1 MLVLFVFINSL
12 ALGAMAIE
20 NRRQGLYQRF
30 LAGPVR
36 PRTIVLGEVAG
47 AFAIAMTQSLLIIA
61 VGAFVFGVHW
71 GDAVGAAAL
80 VIVWAL
86 VGTGAGMLSGSL
98 FRTPEQAT
106 SIGPALGIALGML
119 GGCMWP

>member
-1 MLVLFVFINSL
+1 MLTLFVFINSL
-12 ALGAMAIE
+12 ALGAIAIE

-47 AFAIAMTQSLLIIA
+47 AFTIAIVQSLLII
-61 VGAFVFGVHW
+61 GIGSFVFGVHW
-71 GDAVGAAAL
+71 GDPIASGVL
-80 VIVWAL
+80 VVTWAL

-98 FRTPEQAT
+98 FRTPEQA
-106 SIGPALGIALGML
+106 
-119 GGCMWP
+119 